1 MGLMSNSGATGT
13 AGGPTL
19 RHIELGVA
27 IACIIFGIIAILGS
41 LQVGV
46 GWGAEGPQSGFFP
59 FYIGLVIVGA
69 SLMNLKDAWMVDRA
83 VLYATWHQLGQVLA
97 VVIPTTVYVLVLPY
111 SGIYIASIFLI
122 AGFMMWLGQYHWP
135 KALAVG
141 IAVPVAIYFMFEKW
155 FLVPLPKGPIE
166 YALGL

>member
-1 MGLMSNSGATGT
+1 MSNSGTTGS
-13 AGGPTL
+13 AGGPAQ
-19 RHIELGVA
+19 RRVEMGVA
-27 IACIIFGIIAILGS
+27 IACIVFGIIAILGS
-41 LQVGV
+41 MQVGV

-59 FYIGLVIVGA
+59 FYLGVIIVGA
-69 SLMNLKDAWMVDRA
+69 SLINLKDAWAADRLK
-83 VLYATWHQLGQVLA
+83 LYATWHQLGQVLA
-97 VVIPTTVYVLVLPY
+97 VVVPTTIYVVVLPY
-111 SGIYIASIFLI
+111 TGIYVASIVLI

-141 IAVPVAIYFMFEKW
+141 IAVPVAIYLMFEKW